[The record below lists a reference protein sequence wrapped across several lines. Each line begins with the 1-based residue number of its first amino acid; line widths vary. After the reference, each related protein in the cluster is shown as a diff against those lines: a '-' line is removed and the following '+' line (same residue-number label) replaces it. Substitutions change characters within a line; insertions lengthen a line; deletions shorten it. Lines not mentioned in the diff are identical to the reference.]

1 LEIRLK
7 QIYEKRETSSSNQF
21 TNSLHKRIYSV
32 PHMTQFPATCS
43 MRIRIWSNI
52 YSKWGWWECYSYNLC
67 IKAEAEWKV
76 LCINNKKN

>member
-1 LEIRLK
+1 MKNAKRDHLINS
-7 QIYEKRETSSSNQF
+7 QILF
-21 TNSLHKRIYSV
+21 TKEFIQSL
-32 PHMTQFPATCS
+32 HMTQFPATCS

-76 LCINNKKN
+76 LCI